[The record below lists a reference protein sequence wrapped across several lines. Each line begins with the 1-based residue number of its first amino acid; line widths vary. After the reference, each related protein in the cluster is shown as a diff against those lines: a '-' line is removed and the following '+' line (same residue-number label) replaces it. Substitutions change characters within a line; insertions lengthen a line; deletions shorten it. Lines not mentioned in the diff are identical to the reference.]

1 MATVL
6 PKGYTPQRHRGTE
19 KKSLKRFSL
28 CLCGERFLESALIDV
43 SSICTVAHKL
53 NTKTLREEIRQTK
66 PFASPAQEAILG
78 LYRTAD
84 LLQRTFAQIVEPRG
98 ISLQQY
104 NVLRILRGAG
114 KQGIPTLDI
123 ADRMIEKTPGITR
136 LLDKLEAKHL
146 VRRERCPDDR
156 RQVLCWITP
165 RGLQLLAGLDRPL
178 TSAGEK
184 VAQPLKSF
192 ELQTLIALME
202 KIRNHLG

>member
-1 MATVL
+1 M
-6 PKGYTPQRHRGTE
+6 
-19 KKSLKRFSL
+19 
-28 CLCGERFLESALIDV
+28 
-43 SSICTVAHKL
+43 SSICTVAHKR
-53 NTKTLREEIRQTK
+53 NRKTRTLREEIRQTK

-84 LLQRTFAQIVEPRG
+84 LLQRTFAQIVEPRD

-165 RGLQLLAGLDRPL
+165 RGLQLLADLDKPL

-184 VAQPLKSF
+184 VAQPLKSS

-202 KIRNHLG
+202 KIRNHLSQSF